1 MDYYI
6 YTVTTS
12 KKEVWTGHAASMDD
26 ACDIAR
32 SVFLCPKRAIVRCEL
47 TNVIFQPIGS
57 FVETG
62 KGVL

>member
-1 MDYYI
+1 MNYYI
-6 YTVTTS
+6 YRVTTCKGTS
-12 KKEVWTGHAASMDD
+12 WVGSAASMDA

-47 TNVIFQPIGS
+47 VKVID
-57 FVETG
+57 G